1 MAHTEQSM
9 TGKICLVTGATSGI
23 GKATAMGLARQGAT
37 VIAAGRNREKCEYT
51 VKQIQSATGND
62 RVDYLLGDL
71 SSQQEILFLAEEVH
85 ARYPHLDV
93 LINNAGA
100 KFASRQQTVDGHEM
114 SFALN
119 HLSGFMLTHL
129 LLDLLKK
136 NGGARIVN
144 VSSGAHKTCPGIRFD
159 DLHGK
164 KSYYGKHAYA
174 QSKLAN
180 ILFTY
185 ALAGRLQGTGITV
198 NTLHPG
204 GAVTGFCRNN
214 GMTGWLKH
222 ILAHILAGNLITPT
236 AAAQTILYLAAS
248 SEVQGVSGKYFV
260 KQKPVPSSPASYDSE
275 AAERL
280 WNISVELTN
289 LSKLKKNLS

>member
-1 MAHTEQSM
+1 MTHTEQSM
-9 TGKICLVTGATSGI
+9 AEKICLVTGATSGI
-23 GKATAMGLARQGAT
+23 GKATAMGLARRGAT

-51 VKQIQSATGND
+51 VKQIQSVTGND
-62 RVDYLLGDL
+62 RVDYLVGDL
-71 SSQQEILFLAEEVH
+71 SSQKEIRLLTKQMH

-100 KFASRQQTVDGHEM
+100 KFASRRQTVDGYEM

-119 HLSGFMLTHL
+119 HLSGFMLTYL
-129 LLDLLKK
+129 LLGLLKK

-159 DLHGK
+159 DLQGK

-174 QSKLAN
+174 QSKLAG

-185 ALAGRLQGTGITV
+185 SLARRLQGTGITV
-198 NTLHPG
+198 NAVHPG
-204 GAVTGFCRNN
+204 GAATGFCKNN
-214 GMTGWLKH
+214 GTTGWLKH
-222 ILAHILAGNLITPT
+222 LLAHILAGNLITPT
-236 AAAQTILYLAAS
+236 AAAQTILHLAAS
-248 SEVQGVSGKYFV
+248 SEVQGVTGKYFV
-260 KQKPVPSSPASYDSE
+260 RQKPVPSSPASYDAD

-280 WNISVELTN
+280 WDISLELTN
-289 LSKLKKNLS
+289 ISKWKKI